1 MLNKFYKR
9 PEIQKLAAD
18 HGLDGKKT
26 NNWLTLPSNYPVLVE
41 AFLKSVCHCVYL
53 QHVSFTKPSSVLGSM
68 FWRCLP
74 SLLIFTSFSMT
85 YAVEQVREGTLLQ
98 DQIRLRPFYQFTDLV
113 SMFVGT
119 DHVPAASHTYQGQT
133 SRFLSRS
140 VSRKISVCEYFPRL
154 QFSLRPQRPWSEKYC
169 ILFSNTCALVSF
181 R

>member
-85 YAVEQVREGTLLQ
+85 YAVEQVREETLLQ

-113 SMFVGT
+113 SMFVWCFCSPGHI
-119 DHVPAASHTYQGQT
+119 DDIYPYFMRHAKRIFPM
-133 SRFLSRS
+133 LDCMDDL
-140 VSRKISVCEYFPRL
+140 RKISDLRVPANWYVCRT
-154 QFSLRPQRPWSEKYC
+154 
-169 ILFSNTCALVSF
+169 ILLHLHLVI
-181 R
+181 